1 MSVNNPNEIEI
12 KGKKVD
18 NQTRCIHYHSPLDII
33 AIKFKCCNSYYP
45 CYQCHEE
52 AADHPSQVWKKE
64 DFETKAIICGACK
77 TEMSINT
84 YKSSDYQCPSCSANF
99 NPKCSLHDHLYFEVI
114 VLNAGSYIKSTATL
128 NDSCFEDTTI
138 LIVEHNASGSTGF
151 VTNKPFGKSLHELIE
166 FKQAKPFPLMDG
178 GPVDRDHIFV
188 LHKRP
193 DLIDGGKEL
202 TNGLYLG
209 GNMEQVIEAI
219 NTKSYNDQDIQL
231 FIGYCGWDV
240 KELEAEVE
248 EGSWTIS

>member
-64 DFETKAIICGACK
+64 DFETKAIICGVCK

-84 YKSSDYQCPSCSANF
+84 YKSSDYQCPFCSANF
-99 NPKCSLHDHLYFEVI
+99 NPKCSLHDHLYFEMGA
-114 VLNAGSYIKSTATL
+114 LKAGTYIKSTASL
-128 NDSCFEDTTI
+128 NGSFFEDTTI
-138 LIVEHNASGSTGF
+138 LIVEHNEAGSTGF
-151 VTNKPFGKSLHELIE
+151 VTNKPFGKTLNELIE
-166 FKQAKPFPLMDG
+166 FKHAKPFPLLDG
-178 GPVDRDHIFV
+178 GPVDRDHLFV

-193 DLIDGGKEL
+193 DLIEGGEL
-202 TNGLYLG
+202 VANGLYLG
-209 GNMEQVIEAI
+209 GNMEHVIKAI
-219 NTKSYNDQDIQL
+219 NTKNFNNEEIKL
-231 FIGYCGWDV
+231 FIGYCGWDAE
-240 KELEAEVE
+240 ELGAELE
-248 EGSWTIS
+248 EGSWTVI